1 MAELNRWGVIYS
13 PKEGSRKTHKRW
25 KKINRYMTEAG
36 IQFDFVQS
44 EGAGSVERLAAMLTR
59 SGYITIIVVGGDAAL
74 NDALNGIM
82 RAASPNGTH
91 PTLGVIPNGFGND
104 FAKYWGFDESKYKD
118 AIDSLSLHRCR
129 KVDVGF
135 ADLATDEGESERRYF
150 LNCINVGTAAS
161 IIRLRRK
168 SRSFWGMRMP
178 SYLTSAFLLL
188 FQRMDFKMDFSLNA
202 ERVRQRVMTLCI
214 GSCRGYGQT
223 SSAVPYNGK
232 LDVSAVSHPQIT
244 QLFHGLWLLFT
255 GRFLTHRNVRI
266 WRTTHISFHSTGKA
280 RVSLDGHALHQTVH
294 KMEIGILPEEISFL
308 IP

>member
-1 MAELNRWGVIYS
+1 MTEPNRWGVIYS

-25 KKINRYMTEAG
+25 NKINRYMTESG

-82 RAASPNGTH
+82 RTASPNGAH

-104 FAKYWGFDESKYKD
+104 FAKYWGFDEGRYK
-118 AIDSLSLHRCR
+118 ATIDRLSLHRCR

-135 ADLATDEGESERRYF
+135 ADLAMDGDESQRRYF
-150 LNCINVGTAAS
+150 LNCINVGIAAS

-202 ERVRQRVMTLCI
+202 ERVTQRIMTLCV

-255 GRFLTHRNVRI
+255 GRFLTHTNVRS

-280 RVSLDGHALHQTVH
+280 RVSLDGHALHQAVH
-294 KMEIGILPEEISFL
+294 KMDIGILPEEINFL